1 MTLVPTIFIR
11 AVFRVAAGVACS
23 IFLVDIVGIYA
34 CAVAENSAVV
44 VKGGVGFATTA

>member
-23 IFLVDIVGIYA
+23 IFLDDMVGIYA